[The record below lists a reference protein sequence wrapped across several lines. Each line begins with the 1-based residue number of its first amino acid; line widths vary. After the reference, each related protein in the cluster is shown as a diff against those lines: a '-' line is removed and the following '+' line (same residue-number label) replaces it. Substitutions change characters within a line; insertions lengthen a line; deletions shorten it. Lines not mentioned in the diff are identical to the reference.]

1 MKIDSHQHFWNY
13 DPVDYRWIDENMAV
27 LKMNYL
33 PPQLEKLLRNNSL
46 DGCVAIQARQTER
59 ETKFLLQLAEKYN
72 FIKGVVGWVDLCNSD
87 VRDRLAYF
95 AKSKKLCGIRH
106 ILQSEPDD
114 KFMLQENFQKG
125 IYALNEFDLV
135 YDILIF
141 PKHLEPVYYLV
152 QNFPNQ
158 RFIIDHLAKPHIK
171 DGKIKEWKVGIERL
185 SQFPNVSCKFSGLV
199 TEASWDC
206 WESDEFIPYLDIVF
220 SCFGVDRIM
229 FGSDWPVCLLCS
241 NYDQVIS
248 IVTKYIS
255 DLEKEDQ
262 QKVMGLNAAKFYN
275 LN

>member
-59 ETKFLLQLAEKYN
+59 ETEFLLQLAEKYN

-95 AKSKKLCGIRH
+95 SKSKKLCGIRH

-185 SQFPNVSCKFSGLV
+185 SQFPNVNCKVSGLV

-206 WESDEFIPYLDIVF
+206 WESDEFIPYLDVVF

-255 DLEKEDQ
+255 DLEEEDQ